1 MHDTPAVDDLLLT
14 ARAALLDELLPM
26 LPAQSHYTARMI
38 AHAIGIAA
46 RESRAQPLP
55 DALLAELAALAGI
68 DEAPRGHEAANER
81 AGQAKPAHG
90 HGVANALSDLH
101 EPARGDDVANAL
113 AGRHETAHD
122 HDVANALAGRHETA
136 HDHDVA
142 NALADRLRNGAFDRD
157 ASLRARLHAALVA
170 WTAARVRVNES
181 RSATATARPVKD
193 PR

>member
-122 HDVANALAGRHETA
+122 HDVANALA
-136 HDHDVA
+136 
-142 NALADRLRNGAFDRD
+142 DRLRNGAFDRD